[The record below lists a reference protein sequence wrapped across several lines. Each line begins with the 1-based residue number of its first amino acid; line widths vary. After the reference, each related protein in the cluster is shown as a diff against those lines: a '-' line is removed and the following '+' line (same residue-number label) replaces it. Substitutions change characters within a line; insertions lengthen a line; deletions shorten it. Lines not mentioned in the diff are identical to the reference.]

1 MEFPKQSADE
11 SIAGTRDHFLVDS
24 SSLYDNM
31 KLKLLGSKLK
41 KFNQKKKFN
50 QAHLQVS
57 WWPFE
62 GIYFYF
68 FSSFTFGKLQH
79 SSIFLPLIHFI
90 SY

>member
-41 KFNQKKKFN
+41 KFNQKKKI
-50 QAHLQVS
+50 QPS
-57 WWPFE
+57 TPP
-62 GIYFYF
+62 
-68 FSSFTFGKLQH
+68 SFLVAF
-79 SSIFLPLIHFI
+79 
-90 SY
+90 